1 LIFQKHN
8 NMLRK
13 TIFLLLSFLL
23 VGFVQLPAQTS
34 SKSKSSNKLYE
45 RGNKKKPV
53 RLKNLKEINSS
64 KLEFS
69 PQFYQNGLVYVTS
82 VVNSSKKDKR
92 TGDNYYDLF
101 YTEFDEAGLPNSV
114 EPFSV
119 KVSSSVHEG
128 PVSFSRDF
136 STLYYTTNSTL
147 KLHDADNNGK
157 NDHTLKIFEAKK
169 GTHDWQDVKELPFNS
184 ESYYCFHPALSPDGS
199 KLYFASNMPG
209 GYGGSDIYVAKKRG
223 DNWSIPQNLG
233 PEINT
238 PENDAFPFFHESG
251 NLFFSSKG
259 HNAVGGYDIYIADM
273 NNNEPAVY
281 NLGPPFNTVKDD
293 LGLILNQEGNV
304 GFFTS
309 GRSNGLGSDDI
320 YRFVAPD
327 GLLNL
332 NSAKPKQVTIM
343 VTDAATKVG
352 IKGAKVRILEQ
363 AQDGFLEGDD
373 VYDVEMVAN
382 PNNPEELVFKL
393 KRKDVSDIGTP
404 TKTTYNS
411 GEAYANMK
419 GGSKYIILV
428 SKDGYANE
436 EKVFVPTFGLSEE
449 IYEIPLRKSACISI
463 NGEVITSSTRYGISS
478 ANLVITNEC
487 DGSTQTVTS
496 NSSGNFNVC
505 VPPGCSYSIRA
516 EKGGYITST
525 SSFSTSGKN
534 PGSSLSTNVQMSKA
548 GAAVATTRPSTTT
561 TTKAATTTNSSSYLN
576 SGNVS
581 TGDVIELQNI
591 YYDFGKSTIRSGAAR
606 DLDALVA
613 LMSKYPSMEIEL
625 ISHTDSRGSTGFNQK
640 LSLKR
645 AESAKNYIANR
656 GVSRNRIKAF
666 GYGEDE
672 LRNHCGDGVN
682 CAEGEHEF
690 NRRTEVRI
698 TKIDKTVKVNYRVK
712 KPK

>member
-1 LIFQKHN
+1 
-8 NMLRK
+8 MLRK

-23 VGFVQLPAQTS
+23 IGFAQLPAQTS
-34 SKSKSSNKLYE
+34 SKSKSSDKLYE
-45 RGNKKKPV
+45 RGKKKKPV
-53 RLKNLKEINSS
+53 RLKNLKRINSS

-82 VVNSSKKDKR
+82 VVNSTKKDKR

-101 YTEFDEAGLPNSV
+101 YTEFGEDGLPNSV

-128 PVSFSRDF
+128 PVTFSRDF

-157 NDHTLKIFEAKK
+157 KDHTLKIFEAKK

-223 DNWSIPQNLG
+223 NNWSIPENLG

-273 NNNEPAVY
+273 NDGTPEVY

-293 LGLILNQEGNV
+293 LGLILNQTGDS

-309 GRSNGLGSDDI
+309 GRNGGVGSDDI
-320 YRFVAPD
+320 YHFVAPD
-327 GLLNL
+327 GLLSL
-332 NSAKPKQVTIM
+332 NSSKPKQVTIM
-343 VTDAATKVG
+343 VTDAGNNSG

-363 AQDGFLEGDD
+363 ASDGFLEGDD

-393 KRKDVSDIGTP
+393 KRKDVSDIGSP
-404 TKTTYNS
+404 TKTTYNT
-411 GEAYANMK
+411 GEVYANLK

-428 SKDGYANE
+428 SKEGYANE
-436 EKVFVPTFGLSEE
+436 EKMFIPTFGLSEE
-449 IYEIPLRKSACISI
+449 FLEIPLRKSACISI
-463 NGEVITSSTRYGISS
+463 NGEVVTASTRYGISS

-505 VPPGCSYSIRA
+505 VPPGCSYSIRS

-525 SSFSTSGKN
+525 SSFSTSGRN
-534 PGSSLSTNVQMSKA
+534 PGSSLSTNIQMSKA
-548 GAAVATTRPSTTT
+548 GAVAAAKPSAPVTTTRTNTTT
-561 TTKAATTTNSSSYLN
+561 TNNSSYLS

-613 LMSKYPSMEIEL
+613 LMRKYPSMEIEL
-625 ISHTDSRGSTGFNQK
+625 ISHTDSRGSTSFNQN

-645 AESAKNYIANR
+645 AESAKNYISSR
-656 GVSRNRIKAF
+656 GISRNRIKAF

-672 LRNHCGDGVN
+672 LRNHCEDGVKCEEN
-682 CAEGEHEF
+682 EHEF

-698 TKIDKTVKVNYRVK
+698 AKIDKTVKVNYKVR
-712 KPK
+712 KP